1 MPPPD
6 TPSPSPASPP
16 PAPPPPAPSPAGH
29 PSARAPLSPAP
40 AEAPSDER
48 DLTRGPVLG
57 HLVAL
62 AAPAALAMLFH
73 TLQNVTDAWFAGRI
87 GPDALAGLSMATAVF
102 FLILSLGF
110 GIGAGVNALAGAA
123 MGAGERARAV
133 AFAAQGLSFGLMVA
147 AALTVGG
154 WLLAPEL
161 LDLMGASGGPRQA
174 ARDYL
179 LTVVFGAVFFVL
191 AFAAHGTLATQ
202 GDARSFQRAQMG
214 AAAANLL
221 LDPLFVLG
229 FGWGV
234 TGIGVATVLAQ
245 AGVCAW
251 MLRRALR
258 SGLLRAAPWSAFRP
272 NFRVIVELARQAFP
286 ASLNM
291 LVATVG
297 MFMVLHWLQRFGG
310 AAVAGYGAALRVEQ
324 ILLLPALGLSG
335 ALLPLVARNHG
346 ARLHDRVHETLR
358 LGLVIGLGMMALAGL
373 ALTFFGEWAV
383 SLFTDDPAVIA
394 QGVRYFQFARF
405 TMPAVFAMF
414 AATALLQGLR
424 KPFWPVAVGV
434 FRQTLCQLGFGWL
447 FVVKLDL
454 GVEGVWWTIVSS
466 VALGLVLSW
475 LVAARIIRRELPR
488 G

>member
-1 MPPPD
+1 MTSTD
-6 TPSPSPASPP
+6 TPSPQ
-16 PAPPPPAPSPAGH
+16 PAGH
-29 PSARAPLSPAP
+29 PSARAPLPP
-40 AEAPSDER
+40 PPPSGGASGNER
-48 DLTRGPVLG
+48 DLTEGPVLG

-62 AAPAALAMLFH
+62 ALPAALAMLFH
-73 TLQNVTDAWFAGRI
+73 TFQNVTDAWYAGWI

-123 MGAGERARAV
+123 MGAGERARAA
-133 AFAAQGLSFGLMVA
+133 AFAAQGLSFGLLISAV
-147 AALTVGG
+147 LTLGG
-154 WLLAPEL
+154 WALAPQL
-161 LDLMGASGGPRQA
+161 LDLMGATGGPRDA

-179 LTVVFGAVFFVL
+179 LTVCLGAAFFVL
-191 AFAAHGTLATQ
+191 AYAAYGALATQ
-202 GDARSFQRAQMG
+202 GDAKSFQRAQMG

-221 LDPLFVLG
+221 LDPLFVWG

-234 TGIGVATVLAQ
+234 TGIAVATVLAQ
-245 AGVCAW
+245 AGVCGW

-258 SGLLRAAPWSAFRP
+258 SGLLRPAPWRAFRP
-272 NFRVIVELARQAFP
+272 DARVIAEIARQAFP

-310 AAVAGYGAALRVEQ
+310 AAVAGYGAALRIEQ

-346 ARLHDRVHETLR
+346 AKRPERVRETVR
-358 LGLVIGLGMMALAGL
+358 LGLLIGLAMMAAAAV
-373 ALTFFGEWAV
+373 ALTLFGEWAV
-383 SLFTDDPAVIA
+383 GLFADDPAVIA
-394 QGVRYFQFARF
+394 QGVRYFEFARF

-447 FVVKLDL
+447 FVVHFDL

-466 VALGLVLSW
+466 VALGVGLSW
-475 LVAARIIRRELPR
+475 WIAARTLRRELPT